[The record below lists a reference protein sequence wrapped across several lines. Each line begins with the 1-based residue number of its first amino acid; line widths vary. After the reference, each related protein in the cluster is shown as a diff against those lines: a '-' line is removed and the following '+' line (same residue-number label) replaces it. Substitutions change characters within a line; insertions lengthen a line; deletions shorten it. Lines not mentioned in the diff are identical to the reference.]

1 MNELS
6 GTSGSVNFIS
16 LLPVHVE
23 FVHSL
28 SPTFRETRVPLPQ
41 QSPRGYEFPDAAE
54 DFLSAPVAEAF
65 TCEARPYG
73 YYADV
78 ANNCEVFHICL
89 PLEDAEGNVIDY
101 AQWSFVCGNT
111 TIFDQQGGNAM
122 AFILER
128 VALVRMK
135 CFRSDS

>member
-1 MNELS
+1 MC
-6 GTSGSVNFIS
+6 
-16 LLPVHVE
+16 
-23 FVHSL
+23 
-28 SPTFRETRVPLPQ
+28 RVQ

-54 DFLSAPVAEAF
+54 DILSAPVQEAF
-65 TCEARPYG
+65 SCEARPYG

-78 ANNCEVFHICL
+78 SNNCEVFHICL

-111 TIFDQQGGNAM
+111 TIFDQQGGNSM

-128 VALVRMK
+128 VCSNFFPIFELNTLCPEHSFILVSPQNS
-135 CFRSDS
+135 FQISF